1 MGAFQGSLTFK
12 QYHVLDPLPSDWKV
26 AFQNGI
32 VRHVFRE
39 LDPASE
45 VERSTG
51 WCSPHFPLDL
61 ALNSEVYLYNE
72 YLILGFRVDV
82 WSIPSSTLKIYCEA
96 EARRVMEEQKR
107 ETLPRYERAEIKER
121 VLQDLKRK
129 TVPTIRCV
137 DMVWHWGEGTVR
149 FFATSQKIN
158 LEFQDC
164 FENSFGLRLLPDGP
178 MAKALYG
185 RGSLPEAEH
194 ANFDSLEPQSFLPN
208 EGGL

>member
-96 EARRVMEEQKR
+96 EARRVMEEPKR

-121 VLQDLKRK
+121 VLQDSNER
-129 TVPTIRCV
+129 RCPRF
-137 DMVWHWGEGTVR
+137 DASTWYGIGRGTVR

-185 RGSLPEAEH
+185 RGSLPRRNMPTSIA
-194 ANFDSLEPQSFLPN
+194 
-208 EGGL
+208 

>member
-12 QYHVLDPLPSDWKV
+12 QFHVLDPLPNDWKV
-26 AFQNGI
+26 TFQKGI
-32 VRHVFRE
+32 ERHIFRE

-61 ALNSEVYLYNE
+61 ALDSETYHYNE

-82 WSIPSSTLKIYCEA
+82 WSIPASTLKIYCEA
-96 EARRVMEEQKR
+96 EARRVMREQKR
-107 ETLPRYERAEIKER
+107 ESLPRYERAEIRER

-137 DMVWHWGEGTVR
+137 DMVWHWRDGTVR

-178 MAKALYG
+178 MARALYG
-185 RGSLPEAEH
+185 AGGLAENDH
-194 ANFDSLEPQSFLPN
+194 PRFDAIEPQSFLSAR
-208 EGGL
+208 GGR